1 MFHFEG
7 SDAEQPNPESPE
19 ADRKCG
25 LAQNIWVNLGFVLLS
40 QI

>member
-19 ADRKCG
+19 VDRKFG
-25 LAQNIWVNLGFVLLS
+25 MAQNIWVDLGFVLQT